1 MIVVL
6 EAAQV
11 TGGNSK
17 EVVPSSKVR
26 LESTRTL
33 TDTANETDSN
43 DTGAHHVQQAIP
55 STASGLQL
63 V

>member
-17 EVVPSSKVR
+17 EVVLSSNVS
-26 LESTRTL
+26 LELIRTL
-33 TDTANETDSN
+33 TDAANGNDSN

-55 STASGLQL
+55 STASG
-63 V
+63 